1 MADDTAVDADRQSLL
16 AALYDAAVDYVL
28 IGGAALETHH
38 QPHETF
44 DVDITPAADPD
55 NLRRLAHLLNTLDC
69 ALRIDPDEAGSAVPL
84 PSDYFTAETLG
95 RADIW
100 NLRTRHGE
108 LDIALKPAGFPTGY
122 AELRRHARPMIAART
137 RIQVR
142 VASLTDI
149 EHSKRTANRAK
160 DLQYLD
166 RVNRRDD
173 PRPGLER

>member
-16 AALYDAAVDYVL
+16 AALRDAAVNYVL

-44 DVDITPAADPD
+44 DVDITPATDPD
-55 NLRRLAHLLNTLDC
+55 NLQRLARLLNTLDC
-69 ALRIDPDEAGSAVPL
+69 ALRIDPDETSSAVPL
-84 PSDYFTAETLG
+84 PSDYFTAATLG
-95 RADIW
+95 RADVW

-108 LDIALKPAGFPTGY
+108 LDIALRPAGFPTGY
-122 AELRRHARPMIAART
+122 SELHRHASSMIAART
-137 RIQVR
+137 RIRVR
-142 VASLTDI
+142 VAALNDV

-166 RVNRRDD
+166 RVNRRND
-173 PRPGLER
+173 PGPGLER